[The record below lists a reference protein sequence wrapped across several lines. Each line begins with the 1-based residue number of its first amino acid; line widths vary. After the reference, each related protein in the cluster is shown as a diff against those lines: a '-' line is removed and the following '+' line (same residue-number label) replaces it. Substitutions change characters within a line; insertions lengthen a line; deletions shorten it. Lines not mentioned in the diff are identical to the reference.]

1 MIDDKKQTE
10 NPCFRRRIVKVVAVF
25 LGIWAGSVLLA
36 EILLSTPM
44 VTTAVT
50 RIAGRYIDGN
60 ISFGKVSASLLKHF
74 PAVTVNLE
82 DFSITYPSDR
92 FDEAEKAG
100 PQGALMYRGNGDEA
114 DTLATFSSFT
124 ASVRVTPL
132 IFGQLKIPEIILKKP
147 VVYAHSYSDGNANWN
162 IFITDG
168 SNEESADTTAA
179 GLPEISID
187 KILVSDNSQIV
198 YSDGRETV
206 FALIE
211 LKQAGFDGRL
221 TTDKTS
227 RNRIGLS
234 IDSLFVAGRIAS
246 DTLALGLDRLRIHE
260 HDDHMDV
267 DLQAK
272 TLIATQTF
280 GRLNIPIEM
289 DGTVHFPKDSVFA
302 VGVHNFKAEVAAIPL
317 KGEADLRFHEGRT
330 EIDGRLSV
338 SECKVDDV
346 LKKFVRNFI
355 PQADRIRTDAVI
367 GIDATCRGEY
377 VHKTGKLPIIRVDA
391 VIPQSTIRHTDIG
404 EEISLALDASVAS
417 TRKGAFN
424 VNVNNIDVST
434 VGLNLNG
441 YGSVMDMLSDDPS
454 ISVDGTFSASL
465 DSLMRFLPDSLNIT
479 AKGSMNAEISG
490 SANMSD
496 LTVYT
501 FSNSSL
507 TGKAVSE
514 SILFS
519 MPDDSLSIEVRDLG
533 MVLGPESV
541 TSRRDTTQSF
551 RLMGVTGNIGKID
564 ASYKGNIALKG
575 DGISLSAKNSSSG
588 ADTTQIGRLGGRLS
602 AQNLTL
608 TDASGISIDLDET
621 QNGFQM
627 MPQRNNPQVPVLTLT
642 STNKRITLVTD
653 VNRAILTDA
662 SVRANAAMN
671 TVERRQRARSIRDS
685 LAKAYP
691 DVSEDSL
698 LMIIRSQRQSRE
710 LPEWLQEEDFRK
722 QDIDIRLDQSL
733 AKYFR
738 EWEMNGDIDVRTG
751 IIMTPYFPLRNI
763 LRGMEVSFTNDRIGI
778 DSLKVMSG
786 KSGIEAKGYLT
797 GLRRALTGS
806 ARGRSSRSALK
817 LDLDIST
824 DGMDANEILTAY
836 NTGSQFD
843 PEAAKDKMADASNA
857 EFLKMVISDTTSAPE
872 ETKLLVIPGNL
883 NADITLNG
891 KDIRYSDL
899 SISSLDANLLMKER
913 CVQIT
918 NTMATSN
925 IGDVTFEGFY
935 STRTKQDL
943 KAGFNFDFKDIT
955 AEKAIDLMPA
965 VDTLMPLLKSFA
977 GQLNCTLAATA
988 SLDTNMNILTP
999 TINGVLRIS
1008 GDDLT
1013 ISDSDM
1019 FTSLAKK
1026 LKFDNR
1032 KTGLI
1037 KHMTVEGVIKDDV
1050 LEVFPFVVT
1059 LDRYTLALS
1068 GKQNL
1073 DMSYR
1078 YHASLIRSPMLIKVG
1093 VDIYGQDF
1101 DNMKFK
1107 IGRPKYKN
1115 EKVPV
1120 FTAVIDETRLNLA
1133 RSIRNIFEKGVEA
1146 AVQENERQE
1155 AILGHSQEIG
1165 YVNAV
1170 DLETEELSEE
1180 EQKELEEAVAED
1192 TSGETETDINESTE
1206 NQQDN
1211 EQSGVY

>member
-1 MIDDKKQTE
+1 MIDDKEKAGNKT
-10 NPCFRRRIVKVVAVF
+10 RRRWIGRAVLAIMTF
-25 LGIWAGSVLLA
+25 WIGSVIIL

-44 VTTAVT
+44 VTNTVN
-50 RIAGRYIDGN
+50 RIAGRYIDGE
-60 ISFGKVSASLLKHF
+60 ISFGKVSASLLKNF
-74 PAVTVNLE
+74 PSVTLSFE
-82 DFSITYPSDR
+82 DFCITYPSDR
-92 FDEAEKAG
+92 FDASENEG
-100 PQGALMYRGNGDEA
+100 PQGALMFRGCGEDA
-114 DTLATFSSFT
+114 DTLATFSNFI

-132 IFGQLKIPEIILKKP
+132 IFGQIKIPEISLKKP

-162 IFITDG
+162 IFVTDG
-168 SNEESADTTAA
+168 SNEDAADTTAA
-179 GLPEISID
+179 GLPEIRIE
-187 KILVSDNSQIV
+187 KILISDNSQIV
-198 YSDGRETV
+198 YTDGRDTI
-206 FALIE
+206 FALVE
-211 LKQAGFDGRL
+211 LKQAGFDGRIS
-221 TTDKTS
+221 TDNASK
-227 RNRIGLS
+227 NRIGLS

-246 DTLALGLDRLRIHE
+246 DTLALGLDRLRLHE
-260 HDDHMDV
+260 HDDHIDV
-267 DLQAK
+267 DMQAK
-272 TLIATQTF
+272 TLIATEAF
-280 GRLNIPIEM
+280 GRLNIPVEM
-289 DGTVHFPKDSVFA
+289 GGTVHFPKDSVFA

-317 KGEADLRFHEGRT
+317 EGEADLRFLDGKT

-338 SECKVDDV
+338 SECRAEDV
-346 LKKFVRNFI
+346 LQKFVRNFI
-355 PQADRIRTDAVI
+355 PETDRIRTDAVI
-367 GIDATCRGEY
+367 GIDATCKGEY

-391 VIPQSTIRHTDIG
+391 VIPQSTIRHMDIG
-404 EEISLALDASVAS
+404 EEVILALDASVVS

-424 VNVNNIDVST
+424 VTVNNVDVST
-434 VGLNLNG
+434 VGLNLSG

-479 AKGSMNAEISG
+479 ANGSINAEISG

-507 TGKAVSE
+507 TGKAISDNIV
-514 SILFS
+514 IS
-519 MPDDSLSIEVRDLG
+519 MPDDSLNIEIQNLG
-533 MVLGPESV
+533 LNLGPENV
-541 TSRRDTTQSF
+541 TSKRDTTQSF
-551 RLMGVTGNIGKID
+551 RLMGVTGQIGKID
-564 ASYKGNIALKG
+564 ASYKGNLALKG

-588 ADTTQIGRLGGRLS
+588 SDTTHIGRLGGRFS
-602 AQNLTL
+602 ANNLTL
-608 TDASGISIDLDET
+608 TDASGMSVDLDET

-627 MPQRNNPQVPVLTLT
+627 MPQRRNPKVPVLTLT

-662 SVRANAAMN
+662 SIRADAAMSSAD
-671 TVERRQRARSIRDS
+671 RRQRTRSIRDS
-685 LAKAYP
+685 LTRLYP
-691 DVSEDSL
+691 GVSEDSL
-698 LMIIRSQRQSRE
+698 LTIIRSRRQARE
-710 LPEWLQEEDFRK
+710 LPDWLQEEDFRK

-738 EWEMNGDIDVRTG
+738 EWEMHGDIDVRTG

-763 LRGMEVSFTNDRIGI
+763 LRGMQVSFTNDRVDI

-786 KSGIEAKGYLT
+786 KSGIEAKGNLT
-797 GLRRALTGS
+797 GLRRALTDGS
-806 ARGRSSRSALK
+806 RGRSSRSAIK
-817 LDLDIST
+817 LDLDIHT

-843 PEAAKDKMADASNA
+843 AEVAKDKMADASNA
-857 EFLKMVISDTTSAPE
+857 DFLQMVISDTSSVPE
-872 ETKLLVIPGNL
+872 ETRLLVIPGNL
-883 NADITLNG
+883 NADITLSG

-899 SISSLDANLLMKER
+899 NITRLDASLLMKER

-935 STRTKQDL
+935 STRTKKDI

-965 VDTLMPLLKSFA
+965 VDTIMPLLKSFA
-977 GQLNCTLAATA
+977 GKLNCTLAATA

-1032 KTGLI
+1032 KTGRI
-1037 KHMTVEGVIKDDV
+1037 NHMTVEGVLKDDV

-1133 RSIRNIFEKGVEA
+1133 RSIKDIFEKGVEA

-1155 AILGHSQEIG
+1155 AILGHSKEIG

-1170 DLETEELSEE
+1170 DQETEELTEE
-1180 EQKELEEAVAED
+1180 EQRELEEATAE
-1192 TSGETETDINESTE
+1192 TNEESTE

-1211 EQSGVY
+1211 E

>member
-1 MIDDKKQTE
+1 MIDEKEKTG
-10 NPCFRRRIVKVVAVF
+10 NKARSRWIGRAVAAIMTF
-25 LGIWAGSVLLA
+25 WIGSVIIL
-36 EILLSTPM
+36 EILLSTSI
-44 VTTAVT
+44 VTNTVN
-50 RIAGRYIDGN
+50 RIAGRYIDGE
-60 ISFGKVSASLLKHF
+60 ISFGKVSASLLKKF
-74 PAVTVNLE
+74 PSVTFSFE
-82 DFSITYPSDR
+82 DFCITYPSDR
-92 FDEAEKAG
+92 YDVSENDD
-100 PQGALMYRGNGDEA
+100 PQGALMFRGCGEDA

-132 IFGQLKIPEIILKKP
+132 IFGQVKIPEISLKQP
-147 VVYAHSYSDGNANWN
+147 VIYAHSYPDGNANWD
-162 IFITDG
+162 IFITEE
-168 SNEESADTTAA
+168 SNEDAADETAE
-179 GLPEISID
+179 GLPEISIH
-187 KILVSDNSQIV
+187 KIQVSDNSQIV
-198 YSDGRETV
+198 YTDGRDTV
-206 FALIE
+206 FALVE

-221 TTDKTS
+221 TIGKAS
-227 RNRIGLS
+227 GNRIGLS

-267 DLQAK
+267 DMQAK

-289 DGTVHFPKDSVFA
+289 GGTVHFPKDSVFA

-317 KGEADLRFHEGRT
+317 EGEADLRFLDGRT
-330 EIDGRLSV
+330 EINGRLSV
-338 SECKVDDV
+338 SECKAEDI
-346 LKKFVRNFI
+346 LQKFVRNFI
-355 PQADRIRTDAVI
+355 PEADRIRTDAVI

-377 VHKTGKLPIIRVDA
+377 VHTTGKLPIIRVDA
-391 VIPQSTIRHTDIG
+391 IIPQSTIRHKDIG
-404 EEISLALDASVAS
+404 EEVHLALDASVAS

-424 VNVNNIDVST
+424 ITVNNVDVST
-434 VGLNLNG
+434 VGLNLSG
-441 YGSVMDMLSDDPS
+441 YGSVMDLLSDDPS
-454 ISVDGTFSASL
+454 ISVDGTFAASL

-479 AKGSMNAEISG
+479 AKGSMKAEING
-490 SANMSD
+490 TANMSD
-496 LTVYT
+496 LSIYT

-514 SILFS
+514 NIVVS
-519 MPDDSLSIEVRDLG
+519 MPDDSLNIEILNLG
-533 MVLGPESV
+533 LNLGPENV
-541 TSRRDTTQSF
+541 TSRRDSTQSF
-551 RLMGVTGNIGKID
+551 RLMGITGSIGKID
-564 ASYKGNIALKG
+564 ASYKGTLALKG
-575 DGISLSAKNSSSG
+575 DGISLSAKNSSIS
-588 ADTTQIGRLGGRLS
+588 DTTQIGRLGGRLS

-608 TDASGISIDLDET
+608 TDASGMSIDLDET

-627 MPQRNNPQVPVLTLT
+627 MPQKSNPKVPVLTLT

-662 SVRANAAMN
+662 SIKADAAMSSL
-671 TVERRQRARSIRDS
+671 ERTQRARSIRDS
-685 LAKAYP
+685 LVRVYP
-691 DVSEDSL
+691 GVSEDSL
-698 LMIIRSQRQSRE
+698 LLIIRSQRQARE

-738 EWEMNGDIDVRTG
+738 EWEMHGDIDVRTG

-763 LRGMEVSFTNDRIGI
+763 LRGMQISFTNDRIDI

-786 KSGIEAKGYLT
+786 KSGIEAKGNLT
-797 GLRRALTGS
+797 GLRRALAGGS
-806 ARGRSSRSALK
+806 RGGSSRSAMK
-817 LDLDIST
+817 LDLDIHT

-843 PEAAKDKMADASNA
+843 AEAAKDKMADASNA
-857 EFLKMVISDTTSAPE
+857 DFLQMVISDTSSVPE
-872 ETKLLVIPGNL
+872 ETRLLVIPGNL
-883 NADITLNG
+883 NADITLSG

-899 SISSLDANLLMKER
+899 NITRLDASLLMKER

-935 STRTKQDL
+935 STRTKKDI

-965 VDTLMPLLKSFA
+965 VDTIMPLLKSFA
-977 GQLNCTLAATA
+977 GKLNCTLAATA
-988 SLDTNMNILTP
+988 SLDTNMNIITP

-1032 KTGLI
+1032 KTGRI
-1037 KHMTVEGVIKDDV
+1037 NHMTVEGVLKDDV

-1133 RSIRNIFEKGVEA
+1133 RSIKDIFEKGVEA

-1155 AILGHSQEIG
+1155 AILGHSKEIG

-1170 DLETEELSEE
+1170 DQETEELTEE
-1180 EQKELEEAVAED
+1180 EQRELEEATAE
-1192 TSGETETDINESTE
+1192 TNEESTE

-1211 EQSGVY
+1211 E

>member
-1 MIDDKKQTE
+1 MIDDMEQTG
-10 NPCFRRRIVKVVAVF
+10 NKIKRRWIGRAVAAIMAF
-25 LGIWAGSVLLA
+25 WIGSVIVL

-44 VTTAVT
+44 VTDTVN
-50 RIAGRYIDGN
+50 RIAGRYIDGE
-60 ISFGKVSASLLKHF
+60 ISFGKVSASLLKNF
-74 PAVTVNLE
+74 PSVTISFE
-82 DFSITYPSDR
+82 DFCITYPSNR
-92 FDEAEKAG
+92 FDDSEKEG
-100 PQGALMYRGNGDEA
+100 PQGALMLRGCGEDA
-114 DTLATFSSFT
+114 DTLAAFSSFT
-124 ASVRVTPL
+124 AGIRVTPL
-132 IFGQLKIPEIILKKP
+132 LFGQVNISEISLKKP
-147 VVYAHSYSDGNANWN
+147 VVYAHSYPDGKANWN

-168 SNEESADTTAA
+168 SDGEAADTTAA
-179 GLPEISID
+179 GLPEISIG
-187 KILVSDNSQIV
+187 KILISDNSQIV
-198 YSDGRETV
+198 YTDGRDTV
-206 FALIE
+206 FALVE

-221 TTDKTS
+221 STGKAS
-227 RNRIGLS
+227 KNRIGLS
-234 IDSLFVAGRIAS
+234 VDSLFVAGRIAS
-246 DTLALGLDRLRIHE
+246 DTLALGLDRVRIHE

-267 DLQAK
+267 DVKAK

-289 DGTVHFPKDSVFA
+289 GGTIHFPKDSVFA
-302 VGVHNFKAEVAAIPL
+302 VGVHNFRAEVAAIPME
-317 KGEADLRFHEGRT
+317 GEMDLRFLDGRT
-330 EIDGRLSV
+330 EVDGRLSV
-338 SECKVDDV
+338 SECRAEDV
-346 LKKFVRNFI
+346 LQKFVKNFI
-355 PQADRIRTDAVI
+355 PEADRIRTDAVI

-377 VHKTGKLPIIRVDA
+377 VHETGKLPVIRVDA
-391 VIPQSTIRHTDIG
+391 VIPQSTIGHKDIG
-404 EEISLALDASVAS
+404 EEVSLALDASVAS

-424 VNVNNIDVST
+424 VTVNNIDVST
-434 VGLNLNG
+434 VGLNISG
-441 YGSVMDMLSDDPS
+441 YGSVMDLLSDDPS

-490 SANMSD
+490 TAKMSD
-496 LTVYT
+496 LTLYT

-507 TGKAVSE
+507 TGKAASE
-514 SILFS
+514 SIVVS
-519 MPDDSLSIEVRDLG
+519 MPDDSLHIEIQDLG
-533 MVLGPESV
+533 LNLGPENV
-541 TSRRDTTQSF
+541 TSRRDSTQSF
-551 RLMGVTGNIGKID
+551 RLMGVTGHIGKID
-564 ASYKGNIALKG
+564 ASYKGNLALKG
-575 DGISLSAKNSSSG
+575 DGITVSAKNSSSG
-588 ADTTQIGRLGGRLS
+588 SDTTQAGRLGGRFS
-602 AQNLTL
+602 ADNLTL
-608 TDASGISIDLDET
+608 TDASGMSVDLDET

-627 MPQRNNPQVPVLTLT
+627 MPQRRNPKVPVLTLT

-662 SVRANAAMN
+662 SLRADATMSSI
-671 TVERRQRARSIRDS
+671 ERRQRTRSIRDS
-685 LAKAYP
+685 LARIYP
-691 DVSEDSL
+691 DVPEDSL
-698 LMIIRSQRQSRE
+698 MTIIRAQRQARE
-710 LPEWLQEEDFRK
+710 LPDWLQEEDFRK

-733 AKYFR
+733 ARYFR
-738 EWEMNGDIDVRTG
+738 EWDMHGDIDVRTG

-763 LRGMEVSFTNDRIGI
+763 LRGMQISFTNDRIDI
-778 DSLKVMSG
+778 DSLKVVSG
-786 KSGIEAKGYLT
+786 RSGIEAKGNLT
-797 GLRRALTGS
+797 GLRRALTGGG
-806 ARGRSSRSALK
+806 RGGSSRSALR
-817 LDLDIST
+817 LDLEIST

-836 NTGSQFD
+836 SSGTLFD
-843 PEAAKDKMADASNA
+843 ADAAKDKMADASNA
-857 EFLKMVISDTTSAPE
+857 DFLQMVISDTVSALE
-872 ETKLLVIPGNL
+872 ETRLIVIPGNL
-883 NADITLNG
+883 NADIRLNG

-899 SISSLDANLLMKER
+899 SISRLNASLLMKER

-935 STRTKQDL
+935 STRTKKDI

-955 AEKAIDLMPA
+955 AEKAIALMPA
-965 VDTLMPLLKSFA
+965 VDTIMPLLRSFA
-977 GQLNCTLAATA
+977 GKLNCTLAATA
-988 SLDTNMNILTP
+988 RLDTNMNILTP

-1032 KTGLI
+1032 KTGNI

-1107 IGRPKYKN
+1107 IGRPKYRS

-1133 RSIRNIFEKGVEA
+1133 QSIKDIFEKGVEA
-1146 AVQENERQE
+1146 AIQENERQE
-1155 AILGHSQEIG
+1155 AIIGHSMDIG

-1170 DLETEELSEE
+1170 DQETEELSEE
-1180 EQKELEEAVAED
+1180 EQRELDQATAED
-1192 TSGETETDINESTE
+1192 NDESTE

-1211 EQSGVY
+1211 E